1 MIGNETTFDD
11 IRLDQSE
18 VLSKIPEYFYQAFLG
33 ELVSVFGTY
42 ILNKETIDVSGLN
55 SGTAGW
61 VFAFYQTCEKLDLGW
76 MRKHRDSL
84 VWYDADYFDGAIE
97 EKCIEFCSKEA
108 RETHNGDYFQFL
120 LDKYD

>member
-1 MIGNETTFDD
+1 MQNVAPSE
-11 IRLDQSE
+11 LDE
-18 VLSKIPEYFYQAFLG
+18 ACPVA
-33 ELVSVFGTY
+33 
-42 ILNKETIDVSGLN
+42 
-55 SGTAGW
+55 
-61 VFAFYQTCEKLDLGW
+61 EKLDVGW

>member
-1 MIGNETTFDD
+1 MESAVSFDD

-18 VLSKIPEYFYQAFLG
+18 VLAKIPDYFFPAFLG

-42 ILNKETIDVSGLN
+42 ILDKETISTFGLN

-76 MRKHRDSL
+76 LREHRDNL
-84 VWYDADYFDGAIE
+84 EWYDSDYFDGAIE
-97 EKCIEFCSKEA
+97 EKCIEHCSKEA
-108 RETHNGDYFQFL
+108 RETHNGEYYQYL
-120 LDKYD
+120 LEKYE